1 MEMHKCFIFRHRFF
15 VQPRIKLQKPVKIRL
30 FANFKIGWLLWVE
43 VLESNMPGDKHKE
56 VDNFQILC
64 VGLVFLGFHVRLN
77 LKLCSERLI
86 SISNSFTSGS
96 TQEVSQNVRRH
107 VIKSANSCDRSEQKS
122 LRMRLHDIHIYVPF
136 PAFSRTTSKW
146 KNLSAGLELILYAIS
161 DYQLLKISI
170 IWCNI

>member
-15 VQPRIKLQKPVKIRL
+15 VQPTIKLQKPVKIRL
-30 FANFKIGWLLWVE
+30 FANFKIGWLLWVK

-86 SISNSFTSGS
+86 SVSNSFTSGS

-107 VIKSANSCDRSEQKS
+107 VINPQTHAIGLNRNHCGCAYMIYIFMSHSLPFHGLLVSE
-122 LRMRLHDIHIYVPF
+122 
-136 PAFSRTTSKW
+136 
-146 KNLSAGLELILYAIS
+146 
-161 DYQLLKISI
+161 KI
-170 IWCNI
+170 CLPV